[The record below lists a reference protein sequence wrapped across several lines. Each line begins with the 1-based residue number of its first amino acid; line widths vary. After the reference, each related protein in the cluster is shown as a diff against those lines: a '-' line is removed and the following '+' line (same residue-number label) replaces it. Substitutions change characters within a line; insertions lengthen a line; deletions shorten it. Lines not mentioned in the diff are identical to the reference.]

1 MGERVV
7 EQSMLGSSEARVFRP
22 SLVRIVLL
30 SAGQAFLL
38 TAVMVAFFAV
48 RGDSL
53 SRDSLLPLFFA
64 LLLVSVLR
72 AAVWR
77 DARSI
82 AVDPLSVTGPSSNGG
97 RGTIFF
103 AAMDRERNA
112 RRAWLDVAMGC
123 QTVYSRS
130 GEAVSFSRREF
141 DPDELRALLALLGL
155 DDEHAAWRA

>member
-7 EQSMLGSSEARVFRP
+7 EQSMLGSSESRVFRL

-30 SAGQAFLL
+30 NAGQAFLL
-38 TAVMVAFFAV
+38 TTVMVMFFAV

-53 SRDSLLPLFFA
+53 SRDSLMPVFFA
-64 LLLVSVLR
+64 VLLASVLR

-77 DARSI
+77 DTRSI

-103 AAMDRERNA
+103 AAMDRERSA
-112 RRAWLDVAMGC
+112 SRSWLDVAMGY
-123 QTVYSRS
+123 QSVYSRS
-130 GEAVSFSRREF
+130 GEAISFSRREF

-155 DDEHAAWRA
+155 DDEHAWRA